1 MELTRIK
8 ETLKEKANKRIK
20 MSLQKFV
27 PSSEK
32 ICGVK
37 VPTLNKIAK
46 EIKEP
51 NFELIEKLWRG
62 KSFEEKMLA
71 IKILARICKKESEKT
86 LKLVRKFSKGISD
99 WAVCD
104 TLATQA
110 IRKLMKEK
118 QKEIFDLSRELI
130 SSKNFWQRRFAI
142 VLLIELSRQGFTKQ
156 KIEKLLKKVENDKE
170 DYVQKALV
178 WLKSRLK

>member
-1 MELTRIK
+1 MKIFV
-8 ETLKEKANKRIK
+8 ANKFKKENKKIK

-27 PSSEK
+27 PSSEE
-32 ICGVK
+32 IYGVK
-37 VPTLNKIAK
+37 VSTLNKIAK
-46 EIKEP
+46 EIKGP
-51 NFELIEKLWRG
+51 NFELVEKLWMR

-71 IKILARICKKESEKT
+71 IKVLARICKKEPEKT
-86 LKLVRKFSKGISD
+86 LKLARKFSKSILD

-104 TLATQA
+104 TLATQG
-110 IRKLMKEK
+110 IRKIAKEK
-118 QKEIFDLSRELI
+118 RKEIFDLSRELI

-142 VLLIELSRQGFTKQ
+142 VLLIELGRQGFTKQ

-170 DYVQKALV
+170 EYVRKAAI